1 MIASVVRLSEHI
13 GPALPG
19 KLLSQITLAEGPHNE
34 IPAHT
39 PFTGAVLANI
49 PAGTEA
55 DVERAVALARKTQ
68 PSWAAR
74 SFSARAGIF
83 LRFHDL
89 LLKRQDEILDLIQLE
104 TGKARRHAFEEVLDT
119 AIVSRY
125 YAFHAGNGSC
135 GRAAERVRC
144 PC

>member
-13 GPALPG
+13 EPALPG
-19 KLLSQITLAEGPHNE
+19 KLLSQITLAEGPHGE
-34 IPAHT
+34 VPAHA
-39 PFTGAVLANI
+39 PFTGGVLANI

-55 DVERAVALARKTQ
+55 DVERAVALARKAQ
-68 PSWAAR
+68 PWWAAR

-89 LLKRQDEILDLIQLE
+89 LLKRQDEILDLIQLK
-104 TGKARRHAFEEVLDT
+104 TARPAATHLRRFSIPPSSP
-119 AIVSRY
+119 AITP
-125 YAFHAGNGSC
+125 FMPNGSC
-135 GRAAERVRC
+135 GRAAERARC